1 MDNVVKRAKLV
12 DKKLINEQD
21 SNVLAGRAVV
31 KAVAKDDRVEAVVL
45 QTVSEKNY
53 DGFLIAMVK

>member
-1 MDNVVKRAKLV
+1 VKRAKLV

-53 DGFLIAMVK
+53 DGFLIAVVK